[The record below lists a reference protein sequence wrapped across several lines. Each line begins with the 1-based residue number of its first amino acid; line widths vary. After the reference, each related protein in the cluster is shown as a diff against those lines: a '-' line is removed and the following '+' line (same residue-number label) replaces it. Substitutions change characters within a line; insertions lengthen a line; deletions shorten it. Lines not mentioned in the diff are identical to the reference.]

1 MEALAEKIRNNSLDE
16 FKESVGSELNL
27 IAAEPNRLKTYVA
40 LLLLGKEIMQVLEGM
55 PMDGMIQQLKEEG
68 KQLAANY
75 RDLNASNLLHL
86 SENESVMR
94 ALSGGGV
101 EAEFNELN
109 NQVKRLLRQQDDF
122 VRQLIVQREKLGFES
137 IAAKE

>member
-16 FKESVGSELNL
+16 FKESVRSELNL

-55 PMDGMIQQLKEEG
+55 PMGGMIQQLKEEG

-75 RDLNASNLLHL
+75 LELNASNQLYLF
-86 SENESVMR
+86 ENESVMR

-122 VRQLIVQREKLGFES
+122 MRQIIVQREKLGFES

>member
-1 MEALAEKIRNNSLDE
+1 MEALAEKIRNNSFDE